1 MTVTVGCFG
10 NMLIFLMQI
19 SVLTAMNSTEQIP
32 SSFSISPWALRLFSL
47 LCVCVCVYDLAQKLA
62 YIYITHL
69 NTHKMDSFDMYA
81 IAIYGIYMG
90 AIEIPNV

>member
-1 MTVTVGCFG
+1 M
-10 NMLIFLMQI
+10 
-19 SVLTAMNSTEQIP
+19 
-32 SSFSISPWALRLFSL
+32 
-47 LCVCVCVYDLAQKLA
+47 CVCVYDLAQKLA